1 MILEATLGE
10 GVDPESAAA
19 SFFGFMG
26 VAVSLSFASKW
37 LHKGREIEI
46 FARNLWF
53 NDTFRSI
60 EFNIHE
66 CIKLLWF

>member
-37 LHKGREIEI
+37 LYKGREIER

-53 NDTFRSI
+53 NDI
-60 EFNIHE
+60 N
-66 CIKLLWF
+66 